1 MQRIWHGIGFSII
14 PFLVLV
20 LGYLNVH
27 PELYRSIPS
36 NFSDPMSY
44 PNTSIAW
51 SDEEEKKDPP
61 IQFVSSNHRGLN
73 VWTDVKTISSFWDL
87 WNSPES
93 YLEYEW
99 EYKVKNLTDKKRSIT
114 VWYRLED
121 ENENELSESSQTEV
135 AEPGETITI
144 KDTKRIDYDKL
155 PLVKGSGWSVSSRES
170 K

>member
-1 MQRIWHGIGFSII
+1 MRRIWFGIGFSII
-14 PFLVLV
+14 PFLVLL

-36 NFSDPMSY
+36 NFSNPKSY
-44 PNTSIAW
+44 PITSIAF

-73 VWTDVKTISSFWDL
+73 VWTEVKTISSFWDL
-87 WNSPES
+87 WNSPDS

-135 AEPGETITI
+135 AEPGEMITI
-144 KDTKRIDYDKL
+144 KHINRINYNKL
-155 PLVKGSGWSVSSRES
+155 PLVKGSGWSVSSSES
-170 K
+170 N